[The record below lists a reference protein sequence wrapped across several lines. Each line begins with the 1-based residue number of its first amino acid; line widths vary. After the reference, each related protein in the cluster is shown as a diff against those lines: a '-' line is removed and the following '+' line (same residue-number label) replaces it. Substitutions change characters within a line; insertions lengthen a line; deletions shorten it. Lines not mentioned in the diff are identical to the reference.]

1 MSSSPEPLPQRIE
14 SLPVTPPLVPG
25 QEISANTTLQPPEKR
40 FPYWSAWDVAAIAV
54 VGGLLLVAFLLG
66 AIFAAR
72 ALPQFRNLPFST
84 IGMDVRIA
92 IGAQAAAYPVIVLLM
107 YVVVR
112 SRTKESFAKAIRW
125 NWPGVTAPAF
135 IAAGVV
141 LALVVDSL
149 ARFLPMPKSL
159 PSDAYVHDATSAY
172 IMAAFGISLAPLLE
186 ELFFR
191 GLLYPVLGKN
201 FGVVSGVLLTGA
213 AFAGIHALQLGLAW
227 APVLSIFV
235 VGVVFTIVRV
245 RRTSVAASF
254 LMHCGYN
261 LALFT
266 ALWVSTDHFR
276 HMEKAAG

>member
-1 MSSSPEPLPQRIE
+1 M
-14 SLPVTPPLVPG
+14 
-25 QEISANTTLQPPEKR
+25 
-40 FPYWSAWDVAAIAV
+40 
-54 VGGLLLVAFLLG
+54 
-66 AIFAAR
+66 
-72 ALPQFRNLPFST
+72 T
-84 IGMDVRIA
+84 IGMDVRVA
-92 IGAQAAAYPVIVLLM
+92 IGSQAAAYPVIVLLM

-135 IAAGVV
+135 IASGVV
-141 LALVVDSL
+141 LALIVDSL

-159 PSDAYVHDATSAY
+159 PIDAYFHDATSAY

-191 GLLYPVLGKN
+191 GLLFPVLKRSFNAVG
-201 FGVVSGVLLTGA
+201 GVLLTGA
-213 AFAGIHALQLGLAW
+213 AFAAIHAIQLGLAW

-235 VGVVFTIVRV
+235 VGVVFTVVRL
-245 RRTSVAASF
+245 RRNSVAASF